1 MNLSDTKAGEW
12 SASIIN
18 LMESMNMNRTAG
30 EEGERFDLNLLW
42 QVIRQNR
49 ARADMRQQSSI
60 STDTWYMVIIQVSGT
75 SCDTL
80 YQLTIIAVHSPG
92 VSPRHL
98 PPAGADLALPVSRL
112 LPLRFSASIT
122 RGRGC
127 LEAGPGLAA
136 QLQQGRPVLRG
147 CAGV

>member
-80 YQLTIIAVHSPG
+80 HCIS
-92 VSPRHL
+92 
-98 PPAGADLALPVSRL
+98 
-112 LPLRFSASIT
+112 
-122 RGRGC
+122 
-127 LEAGPGLAA
+127 
-136 QLQQGRPVLRG
+136 
-147 CAGV
+147 

>member
-1 MNLSDTKAGEW
+1 MNLSDTEAGEW

-60 STDTWYMVIIQVSGT
+60 STDTWYMVIIQVSVT
-75 SCDTL
+75 LCDTL
-80 YQLTIIAVHSPG
+80 PNNNCCSL
-92 VSPRHL
+92 
-98 PPAGADLALPVSRL
+98 SRCQ
-112 LPLRFSASIT
+112 PSSSSSCWR
-122 RGRGC
+122 
-127 LEAGPGLAA
+127 
-136 QLQQGRPVLRG
+136 
-147 CAGV
+147 